1 MYAILNTKTKKFV
14 YGTDKSNGWPF
25 YQRESSEQMI
35 TYSDPEIAKID
46 FRRRGCGDEYKI
58 AKVSIN
64 IEQILPYK

>member
-14 YGTDKSNGWPF
+14 YGTDKSNGWSF
-25 YQRESSEQMI
+25 DQRESSEQMI

-64 IEQILPYK
+64 IEQILP

>member
-58 AKVSIN
+58 VKVRIN
-64 IEQILPYK
+64 IEQILP

>member
-46 FRRRGCGDEYKI
+46 FLPEED
-58 AKVSIN
+58 AVMSIKS
-64 IEQILPYK
+64 LKSA

>member
-1 MYAILNTKTKKFV
+1 MYALLNTKTKKFV

-58 AKVSIN
+58 AKVRIN
-64 IEQILPYK
+64 IEQILP

>member
-14 YGTDKSNGWPF
+14 YGTDKSNGWSF

-64 IEQILPYK
+64 IEQILP

>member
-1 MYAILNTKTKKFV
+1 MTMYAILNTKTKKFV

-64 IEQILPYK
+64 IEQILP

>member
-46 FRRRGCGDEYKI
+46 FRSRGCGDEYKI

-64 IEQILPYK
+64 IEQILP

>member
-1 MYAILNTKTKKFV
+1 MYDILNTKTKKFV

-64 IEQILPYK
+64 IEQILP

>member
-1 MYAILNTKTKKFV
+1 MYAILNTKTNKFV

-64 IEQILPYK
+64 IEQILP

>member
-64 IEQILPYK
+64 IELILP

>member
-64 IEQILPYK
+64 IEPRLP

>member
-35 TYSDPEIAKID
+35 T
-46 FRRRGCGDEYKI
+46 
-58 AKVSIN
+58 
-64 IEQILPYK
+64 

>member
-1 MYAILNTKTKKFV
+1 MSAILNTKTKKFV

-64 IEQILPYK
+64 IEQILP